1 MNTRFLSLG
10 GGRKKRAKGERVKA
24 KGMDQVLKGVSKGF
38 SPSPEQP
45 EEKNLLQKSARG
57 HRRCVARPGA
67 ALAVAMATMALLH
80 SASCGVKAPPRPRE
94 LVVPAPVEDVAVEIV
109 PDGLEITFTL
119 PSKSLDGFPLERIGG
134 YRILREGP
142 DGEVVREDV
151 RFSVSEMRQR
161 AGKRV
166 VFPDE
171 PPEQPG
177 TYRYCVMPMDAY
189 GSHPSRRQTVEFCW
203 EGFLSDERVLSD
215 EGGLSNG
222 GFSSDKGPPP

>member
-1 MNTRFLSLG
+1 LDCCRQKVEVMEGSGVRGQGSGPASRPLAGMGWIFTIGIAGAFL
-10 GGRKKRAKGERVKA
+10 
-24 KGMDQVLKGVSKGF
+24 F
-38 SPSPEQP
+38 
-45 EEKNLLQKSARG
+45 LL
-57 HRRCVARPGA
+57 A
-67 ALAVAMATMALLH
+67 A
-80 SASCGVKAPPRPRE
+80 CGVKAPPRPRE

-119 PSKSLDGFPLERIGG
+119 PSKSLDGFPLEGIGG

-161 AGKRV
+161 AGKRA
-166 VFPDE
+166 VFVDE

-203 EGFLSDERVLSD
+203 EGFLSDE
-215 EGGLSNG
+215 
-222 GFSSDKGPPP
+222 GPPP